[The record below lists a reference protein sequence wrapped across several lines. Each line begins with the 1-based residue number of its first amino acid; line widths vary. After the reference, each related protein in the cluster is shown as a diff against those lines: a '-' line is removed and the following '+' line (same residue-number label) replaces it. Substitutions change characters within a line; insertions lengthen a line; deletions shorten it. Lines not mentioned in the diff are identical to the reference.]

1 MMNLKQ
7 FVSDKKKKMNPD
19 NKGFS
24 DKVKSNLTVA
34 GIGAGMGLVIASS
47 RNKNL
52 VLFGSI
58 GAIIGVT
65 LMNLV
70 KPKTN

>member
-1 MMNLKQ
+1 MLNLKQ
-7 FVSDKKKKMNPD
+7 FVSDKKKKLNSEK
-19 NKGFS
+19 KGFS

-34 GIGAGMGLVIASS
+34 GIGAGMGLVIAST

-52 VLFGSI
+52 LLFGSI

-65 LMNLV
+65 LLNIV